1 MRALYHRRMLQSA
14 NELLES
20 ADVARLRGVTPATVR
35 RDASRGL
42 IPVAAITPK
51 GTRLFRREDAERYA
65 AARRG
70 GGVADGDT
78 TS

>member
-1 MRALYHRRMLQSA
+1 MRQDATE

-35 RDASRGL
+35 RDAVRGL
-42 IPVAAITPK
+42 LPVAAVTPS

-65 AARRG
+65 TNRLG
-70 GGVADGDT
+70 CGVVADAGNGT
-78 TS
+78 R